1 MHSYIRYA
9 LPFVPVFN
17 CVFVFVS
24 TNPDGI
30 FCKSFVCIT
39 SLLTAL
45 FVEGVNETCFVLFWS
60 LILGGLLRRSKAV
73 KKVYKMV
80 YARFAGGSDRSIEF
94 RRGKINRNKSSYG
107 EVIEPPTVMPVQ
119 TMYSGMH
126 IDLATSTLLKHAYP
140 TNLDEPIASLVKT
153 FCGEA
158 FAATFGSTVDVDCLP
173 VTSLIANDDAASL
186 EVNINIKVKYN
197 SLSRFLYPRLTYLF
211 RKGPQE
217 REKLVMRMLCELLVK
232 TGKFVRT
239 SSKESA
245 HQALPCYV
253 FRVPASVLDTKRNVL
268 ANVFVN
274 DTSVAWQGLLDS
286 ACRRL
291 GTCEAQ
297 LAFFVRRWAQERG
310 ITCARKGHMST
321 FTWTVLVL
329 YFLRHRSSRD
339 EDGKDDGAVVVDW
352 FVEFISF
359 YTERFLNCQ
368 KRISISIDSDALDIA
383 PTPHSAFE
391 TDSAVS
397 HGNGNGSSIC
407 AKQPSDGSL
416 AERSDD
422 SNRVMPFI
430 ENPFEHSCDLA
441 ANMDSSNV
449 FRLWEELWRASTLL
463 EDRANVSM
471 VDLLTCHRP
480 A

>member
-274 DTSVAWQGLLDS
+274 NRSVKLQDVLNS
-286 ACRRL
+286 TCRDHGRQ
-291 GTCEAQ
+291 EAQ
-297 LAFFVRRWAQERG
+297 LAFFVRSWATERG
-310 ITCARKGHMST
+310 IVAAMKGHMSR
-321 FTWTVLVL
+321 FTWTILVL
-329 YFLRHRSSRD
+329 YFIRNGPTRD
-339 EDGKDDGAVVVDW
+339 EEMDASVTIVDS
-352 FVEFISF
+352 FAEFIAF
-359 YTERFLNCQ
+359 YSKRFMNCQ
-368 KRISISIDSDALDIA
+368 ESISISIDSHACDSNT
-383 PTPHSAFE
+383 PTSQFIPRTSGVVTSEKHSSNA
-391 TDSAVS
+391 TP
-397 HGNGNGSSIC
+397 NSSI
-407 AKQPSDGSL
+407 GSTRAL
-416 AERSDD
+416 
-422 SNRVMPFI
+422 PFI
-430 ENPFEHSCDLA
+430 ENPFARDCDLGA
-441 ANMDSSNV
+441 SMDSWNV

-463 EDRANVSM
+463 ENRSDAT
-471 VDLLTCHRP
+471 LEQLTSLYVQT
-480 A
+480 